1 MSNILNE
8 INIMKYLTHYK
19 RGVVISE
26 QENSLNEGDSFWE
39 KIGEKVVEKVGSA
52 FGSKSCILDFQN
64 WVKDVKKDPKVLGPA
79 GADGDWGPST
89 KTAFN
94 KYGTEY
100 GNLVISKKA
109 TIEFQNYVKN
119 VKKDSPIL
127 GSAGADGDWGPST
140 KKAWAK
146 YGASYISSNCVGGS
160 SSSTDKDT
168 KGCKNVK
175 IKNFDKIN
183 TCLAD
188 STKSVKLGTSS
199 VTDCAAFVN
208 AFSDKVSYVGNAW
221 FTHDLDGAG
230 KRKFS
235 VYTSVPDSVKQGA
248 RRVFNSIWKRGGWA
262 KANDYSQNIKNLQ
275 STLIPNQSSLKSYLA
290 KGDIVGIYYPKSTHH
305 VEAFYQ
311 AATGKDGSGNQISS
325 NYVKTDTKG
334 KMLKGSDGFPAL
346 GKTWQSG
353 RVWSFNTH
361 LGIVGDIKNGVPIIF
376 HNIGGTVWADPLGK
390 LQGDGKIMWI
400 KQP

>member
-8 INIMKYLTHYK
+8 INLMKYLTQYK

-26 QENSLNEGDSFWE
+26 QSININESNGLVNCISSFQ
-39 KIGEKVVEKVGSA
+39 S
-52 FGSKSCILDFQN
+52 
-64 WVKDVKKDPKVLGPA
+64 WVKDTKQDPSILGPT
-79 GADGDWGPST
+79 GVDGKWGPNT
-89 KTAFN
+89 KSAFD

-100 GNLVISKKA
+100 GNSVISKSGTKQ
-109 TIEFQNYVKN
+109 FQNYVKN
-119 VKKDSPIL
+119 IKKDSSIL
-127 GSAGADGDWGPST
+127 GSTGADGDWGSNTEKAWVKYGSSYLST
-140 KKAWAK
+140 K
-146 YGASYISSNCVGGS
+146 CQTS
-160 SSSTDKDT
+160 SSGSTDTDKNT
-168 KGCKNVK
+168 GGKSCKKTNIKKFENV
-175 IKNFDKIN
+175 N

-188 STKSVKLGTSS
+188 SSKSVKLGSS
-199 VTDCAAFVN
+199 TVTDCAAFVN

-221 FTHDLDGAG
+221 FTHDLDSAG

-235 VYTSVPDSVKQGA
+235 VYTKVPDSVKQGA
-248 RRVFNSIWKRGGWA
+248 RRVFNSIWKLGGWA
-262 KANDYSQNIKNLQ
+262 KATDYSQNVKNLQ
-275 STLIPNQSSLKSYLA
+275 SALVPNQSSLKGYLA

-311 AATGKDGSGNQISS
+311 AATGKDGQGNSITPS
-325 NYVKTDTKG
+325 YVKTSG
-334 KMLKGSDGFPAL
+334 NSIVKGSDGYPAL

-361 LGIVGDIKNGVPIIF
+361 LGIVGEIKNGVPIIF